1 MKEFYLKHTK
11 SVIVSILTLLVV
23 CGVGIY
29 VYLSSDKPLN
39 FALKDDIKQGLTYE
53 YGNKIEIVDTDFLA
67 LDDLDQKQKEALLS
81 NLKIENNLVME
92 ENKDYPKVGE
102 YTITFTY
109 KDKVLSTNVVVK
121 DTTKP
126 VFNDISSLTFE
137 EGTEFDFTTAGIEA
151 TDLTEVKLT
160 YDDSAVNKEAA
171 GTYNLL
177 VTATDSNGNTEIK
190 EIQVEVTA
198 KPVIE
203 TPVEEPQAGGNIAT
217 PPNTDYSANQPS
229 SDNSGSYQEPQNQ
242 PPAGN
247 TDSTDN
253 NVPDRTETA
262 CTPNKGNSGQL
273 FDSEDEA
280 IAWAEEQM
288 NIDKYV
294 TYRGYGYWSTCGKFT
309 IDFTLK

>member
-1 MKEFYLKHTK
+1 MKKFYLKHTK
-11 SVIVSILTLLVV
+11 SVIASILILLVV

-39 FALKDDIKQGLTYE
+39 FALKDDVKQGLTYE

-109 KDKVLSTNVVVK
+109 KDKVLSTNVMVK

-160 YDDSAVNKEAA
+160 YDDSAVNKEVA

-198 KPVIE
+198 KPAIE
-203 TPVEEPQAGGNIAT
+203 TPVEEPQSGGNVAT
-217 PPNTDYSANQPS
+217 PPDTDYSANQPS
-229 SDNSGSYQEPQNQ
+229 NDNSGNYQEPQNQ

-247 TDSTDN
+247 TGSTDN
-253 NVPDRTETA
+253 NVPDRTEAA
-262 CTPNKGNSGQL
+262 CTPDKGNSGEL
-273 FDSEDEA
+273 FNTRDEA

-288 NIDKYV
+288 TIDKAQ
-294 TYRGYGYWSTCGKFT
+294 TYYGYGYWSTCGKWT
-309 IDFTLK
+309 IHFKLW

>member
-11 SVIVSILTLLVV
+11 SVIVSIFTLLVV

-53 YGNKIEIVDTDFLA
+53 YGNKIEIFDTDFLA
-67 LDDLDQKQKEALLS
+67 LDDLDQKQKEVLLS

-229 SDNSGSYQEPQNQ
+229 NDNSGSYQEPQNQ

-247 TDSTDN
+247 TGSTDN

-262 CTPNKGNSGQL
+262 CTPDKGNSGKL
-273 FDSEDEA
+273 FNTQKEAED
-280 IAWAEEQM
+280 WAEEQM
-288 NIDKYV
+288 DKDKYV
-294 TYRGYGYWSTCGKFT
+294 TYRGYGGWSTCGKYT
-309 IDFTLK
+309 IHFKYK